1 MSTGPTRG
9 ATEEPGETTW
19 KAAPGLA
26 FAIRAIAFLAPL
38 LAAFLAV
45 RLLSNVLFKP
55 NGWPGFVVWVA
66 QATAIG
72 SVISIVVDRATR
84 RLLPLATLF
93 GMSLVFPDQAPP
105 RFGIALRSGTVRQL
119 QDRLD
124 DVRDHGLGS
133 SEGEAAQRAVE
144 LVAALGHHDRLTRG
158 HTERVRAYADLIG
171 EQMGLPSADR
181 ARLSWSV
188 LLHDIGKLTVPP
200 EILNKAGRPT
210 ADEWQHLRNH
220 PAASAEL
227 LEPLANWLGEW
238 IGAASEHHERW
249 DGNGYPL
256 GLAGNDISLAG
267 RIAAVADAYDVI
279 TSKRSYKEPMSAEA
293 ARRELVEN
301 AGSQFDPAVVR
312 AFLNVSLGRRWM
324 VGPFA
329 WLADLPIGQIVTTVT
344 TTPAIAGVGA
354 VMAVAS
360 VATVPVVE
368 TEPEQLA
375 YVAGDEPTTTSPL
388 SSSDVLT
395 SADGGANEPGTTA
408 TEPSTA
414 ATSATTTAVGQTG
427 STSSG
432 PPATGTTTT
441 VQSTTTTTP
450 GQTTTTTIAP
460 PTTTTTVPTTT
471 TTAPTTTTTTAPT
484 TTTTTAPTTTTT
496 SPPVGSLYHLKNPG
510 TGDSTA
516 QLFKTLGTGVDD
528 STQPNFDTERDSV
541 PGLRLEPTSNGW
553 NESDLLRIQRYGRDP
568 STDDLDG
575 PAKITLYAAA
585 DSDVGGS
592 PVTLRVSLSDCNVI
606 YQGCSIIAESSVLV
620 SNAIG
625 EEGFA
630 QFVVDLGSVT
640 HNFNSNRRMVVRLIA
655 EGSETLHIAFD
666 SDPYP
671 AVLDV
676 TWN

>member
-9 ATEEPGETTW
+9 ATEEPSETTW

-26 FAIRAIAFLAPL
+26 FAIRAVAFLAPL
-38 LAAFLAV
+38 LAAFVVV
-45 RLLSNVLFKP
+45 RLLAGVLFRP
-55 NGWPGFVVWVA
+55 DGWAGFLVWVA

-72 SVISIVVDRATR
+72 SVISIVVDRGTR

-119 QDRLD
+119 QNRLD
-124 DVRDHGLGS
+124 DVRNHGLGS

-171 EQMGLPSADR
+171 EELGLPAADR

-188 LLHDIGKLTVPP
+188 LLHDVGKLTVPP

-227 LEPLANWLGEW
+227 LEPLADWLGDW

-249 DGNGYPL
+249 DGDGYPR
-256 GLAGNDISLAG
+256 GLAGTDISLAG

-279 TSKRSYKEPMSAEA
+279 TSKRSYKEPMSASA
-293 ARRELVEN
+293 ARRELVDN

-344 TTPAIAGVGA
+344 TTPVVASVGA
-354 VMAVAS
+354 VMAVTS
-360 VATVPVVE
+360 VAAVAIAE

-375 YVAGDEPTTTSPL
+375 YVATDADEEPPMSSLPP
-388 SSSDVLT
+388 SSDIPT
-395 SADGGANEPGTTA
+395 SATGGANEPGTTA
-408 TEPSTA
+408 SEPST
-414 ATSATTTAVGQTG
+414 ATSATTVAAGPAG

-432 PPATGTTTT
+432 PPATGPTAT
-441 VQSTTTTTP
+441 VQAATTTTP
-450 GQTTTTTIAP
+450 GPDQTTTTTTAP
-460 PTTTTTVPTTT
+460 PTTT

-541 PGLRLEPTSNGW
+541 PGLRLEPTSSGW
-553 NESDLLRIQRYGRDP
+553 NESDLVRIQRYGRSP
-568 STDDLDG
+568 GTDDLDG

-592 PVTLRVSLSDCNVI
+592 PVTLRVSLNDCNVI
-606 YQGCSIIAESSVLV
+606 YQGCTIIAESSVLV
-620 SNAIG
+620 SNSIG
-625 EEGFA
+625 EDGFA
-630 QFVVDLGSVT
+630 QFVVDFGSVT
-640 HNFNSNRRMVVRLIA
+640 HNFSGNRRIVVRLIA
-655 EGSETLHIAFD
+655 EGSETLHTAFD

-676 TWN
+676 TWS